1 MTWDAFTEDAP
12 LREYPLGDRTIVL
25 ELAEEISVAATVRVT
40 AFAEAFQTLSN
51 GTRGIEEVQPT
62 YTGVAVHF
70 DPRLVSPSYLR
81 GLLYKALDLLGRDGS
96 GSLLGR
102 RTEPGEQS
110 VMEVPVLYGGDAGP
124 DLADSARRLGLS
136 PEELIRRHCAREY
149 LVHMIGFT
157 PGFPYLG
164 TLDPSISLPRLE
176 TPRTSVPQGSVGI
189 AREQTGI
196 YSIPAPGGWRIIGR
210 TPLKVFSPDRDKPF
224 LFEPG
229 MRVKFRPITRQEFA
243 RLAEQDRAQLWE
255 NDRQHD
261 REHEREKERKQ
272 DGRRAWDRTGN
283 TVLSR
288 PTGQRNIPAE
298 NAVPALVV
306 QSPGFFSTVQDLG
319 RKGFRK
325 YGVPLSGAADP
336 VSLIRGNLLVGNPPG
351 AAGIEMTYSG
361 AAFLA
366 LLDVPVAVT
375 GAPAEV
381 TIDGHPV
388 DMWKPLVLRKS
399 SILEIGALSK
409 GARTYLA
416 VAGGIQTPISLGSRS
431 TYVRASLGGIHGRPL
446 REGDVLEVGP
456 HPALPW
462 LGSKDIDCHA
472 LFPGAGEE
480 VWVRVIPGPE
490 PAVPGTGGAT
500 AVGPEA
506 TNVRGE
512 ELQTPPPGARR
523 DPEILE
529 NLTSS
534 AYRVSSS
541 SDRMGLRL
549 EGPAL
554 VSGETDII
562 SGTVVPGV
570 VQVGSDGLPMVLLA
584 DGQTTG
590 GYWRIA
596 SVISAD
602 LPVLGQVRPG
612 TIVRFRVVDYD
623 VALQSLSQFL
633 L

>member
-1 MTWDAFTEDAP
+1 MTWDASPGGAA

-25 ELAEEISVAATVRVT
+25 ELAQEISVEATMRVM
-40 AFAEAFQTLSN
+40 AFARAFQNLSE

-81 GLLYKALDLLGRDGS
+81 GLLYKTLDVLSRDGVEGLADRS
-96 GSLLGR
+96 
-102 RTEPGEQS
+102 TEPEEPAI
-110 VMEVPVLYGGDAGP
+110 EVPVLYGGDAGP
-124 DLADSARRLGLS
+124 DLADSARRLGID

-149 LVHMIGFT
+149 LVHMLGFT

-164 TLDPSISLPRLE
+164 TVDPSISLPRLE

-229 MRVKFRPITRQEFA
+229 MRVKFRPITSQEYA
-243 RLAEQDRAQLWE
+243 RLAEE
-255 NDRQHD
+255 D
-261 REHEREKERKQ
+261 REHGERYELGDEEQYEHRERHDSDQRPK
-272 DGRRAWDRTGN
+272 GAA
-283 TVLSR
+283 LPR
-288 PTGQRNIPAE
+288 PTVRGKAPVKE
-298 NAVPALVV
+298 AVPALVV
-306 QSPGFFSTVQDLG
+306 RSPGFFSTVQDLG

-336 VSLIRGNLLVGNPPG
+336 VSLICGNLLVGNPPE
-351 AAGIEMTYSG
+351 AAGVEMTYSG

-381 TIDGHPV
+381 TVDGRPV
-388 DMWKPLVLRKS
+388 DMWRPFVLRKS
-399 SILEIGALSK
+399 SVLEIGALPK

-431 TYVRASLGGIHGRPL
+431 TYVRASLGGVHGRPL
-446 REGDVLEVGP
+446 REGDVLETGP

-462 LGSKDIDCHA
+462 LSSRDLDYRG
-472 LFPGAGEE
+472 LFPAAGEE

-490 PAVPGTGGAT
+490 PPVSGAGGAT
-500 AVGPEA
+500 AARPDAANSRAEGFEV
-506 TNVRGE
+506 
-512 ELQTPPPGARR
+512 PPPTART
-523 DPEILE
+523 DAEILE
-529 NLTSS
+529 KLAAS
-534 AYRVSSS
+534 AYRVSSA

-554 VSGETDII
+554 VTGKTDII
-562 SGTVVPGV
+562 SGAVVPGV

-602 LPVLGQVRPG
+602 LPILGQVRPG
-612 TIVRFRVVDYD
+612 TVLRFRIVDYD
-623 VALQSLSQFL
+623 VALQSLSRFPL
-633 L
+633 

>member
-12 LREYPLGDRTIVL
+12 LKEYPLGDRTIVL
-25 ELAEEISVAATVRVT
+25 ELAEEISIAATVRVT

-81 GLLYKALDLLGRDGS
+81 GLLYKALDLLGRDGG
-96 GSLLGR
+96 GSLLDR
-102 RTEPGEQS
+102 RIEPGEQS

-124 DLADSARRLGLS
+124 DLADSAQRLGLS
-136 PEELIRRHCAREY
+136 SEELIRRHSGREY
-149 LVHMIGFT
+149 MVHMIGFT

-176 TPRTSVPQGSVGI
+176 TPRTSVPRGSVGI

-196 YSIPAPGGWRIIGR
+196 YSISAPGGWRIIGR
-210 TPLKVFSPDRDKPF
+210 TPLTVFSPDRDKPF

-229 MRVKFRPITRQEFA
+229 MRVKFRPITSQEFA
-243 RLAEQDRAQLWE
+243 RLAEQDRE
-255 NDRQHD
+255 HD
-261 REHEREKERKQ
+261 RPHKREEEREQERHEVGKPAESAILSCPI
-272 DGRRAWDRTGN
+272 GRRDTP
-283 TVLSR
+283 VK
-288 PTGQRNIPAE
+288 
-298 NAVPALVV
+298 NAVPALMVRA
-306 QSPGFFSTVQDLG
+306 PGFFSTVQDLG
-319 RKGFRK
+319 RRGFRK

-336 VSLIRGNLLVGNPPG
+336 VSLVRGNLLVGNPPG

-388 DMWKPLVLRKS
+388 KMWTPLLLRRS
-399 SILEIGALSK
+399 SVLEIGAVST
-409 GARTYLA
+409 GARTYLT
-416 VAGGIQTPISLGSRS
+416 VAGGIQTPTSLGSRS
-431 TYVRASLGGIHGRPL
+431 TYVRASLGGVYGRPL

-456 HPALPW
+456 HPASPW
-462 LGSKDIDCHA
+462 LGSKVTDYHA
-472 LFPGAGEE
+472 LFPGAGQE
-480 VWVRVIPGPE
+480 VRVRILPGPE
-490 PAVPGTGGAT
+490 PVASVTGRAAT
-500 AVGPEA
+500 AEPGAPILCRKRFG
-506 TNVRGE
+506 T
-512 ELQTPPPGARR
+512 LPPGARSSG
-523 DPEILE
+523 EILE
-529 NLTSS
+529 KLTSS
-534 AYRVSSS
+534 SYRVSSS

-554 VSGETDII
+554 I
-562 SGTVVPGV
+562 SGKTDMISGAVVPGV

-623 VALQSLSQFL
+623 AALQSLSEL
-633 L
+633 PL

>member
-1 MTWDAFTEDAP
+1 MTWKAFAEDAP
-12 LREYPLGDRTIVL
+12 LREYLLGDRTIVL
-25 ELAEEISVAATVRVT
+25 ELAEEISVEATIRVT
-40 AFAEAFQTLSN
+40 AFAETFQTVAN
-51 GTRGIEEVQPT
+51 GTPGIEEVQPT

-81 GLLYKALDLLGRDGS
+81 GLLHKALELLGRDA
-96 GSLLGR
+96 
-102 RTEPGEQS
+102 GETLRDRQLQTKEQP
-110 VMEVPVLYGGDAGP
+110 VMEVPVLYGGDTGP
-124 DLADSARRLGLS
+124 DLLDSALKLGLS
-136 PEELIRRHCAREY
+136 PEELIRRHSGREY

-176 TPRTSVPQGSVGI
+176 TPRTSVPRGSVGI

-210 TPLKVFSPDRDKPF
+210 TPLRVFSPDRNKPF

-229 MRVKFRPITRQEFA
+229 MRVKFRPITSEEFA
-243 RLAEQDRAQLWE
+243 RLAEQDRGQVRE
-255 NDRQHD
+255 DDRRHD
-261 REHEREKERKQ
+261 REHEPEEGREQ
-272 DGRRAWDRTGN
+272 NGWRARDRTGN
-283 TVLSR
+283 TVLSQ

-306 QSPGFFSTVQDLG
+306 RSPGFFSTVQDLG
-319 RKGFRK
+319 RRGFRR

-336 VSLIRGNLLVGNPPG
+336 VSLIRGNLLVGTPPG

-361 AAFLA
+361 GAFLA

-388 DMWKPLVLRKS
+388 DMWRPVVLRKS
-399 SILEIGALSK
+399 SVLEIGALSK
-409 GARTYLA
+409 GARTYLT

-446 REGDVLEVGP
+446 REGDILEAGP

-462 LGSKDIDCHA
+462 LDSKDIDYAA
-472 LFPGAGEE
+472 LFPSAGEE

-490 PAVPGTGGAT
+490 PVVPATGQTIAG
-500 AVGPEA
+500 GPP
-506 TNVRGE
+506 TPNLRGDG
-512 ELQTPPPGARR
+512 LKTLSARTRPGG
-523 DPEILE
+523 EILKK
-529 NLTSS
+529 LTSS
-534 AYRVSSS
+534 SYRVSST

-554 VSGETDII
+554 VSGKTDII
-562 SGTVVPGV
+562 SGAVVPGV
-570 VQVGSDGLPMVLLA
+570 VQVGSDGLPMVPLA

-602 LPVLGQVRPG
+602 LAMLGQVRPG
-612 TIVRFRVVDYD
+612 TVVRFRVVDYD
-623 VALQSLSQFL
+623 IALQSLSQL
-633 L
+633 PL